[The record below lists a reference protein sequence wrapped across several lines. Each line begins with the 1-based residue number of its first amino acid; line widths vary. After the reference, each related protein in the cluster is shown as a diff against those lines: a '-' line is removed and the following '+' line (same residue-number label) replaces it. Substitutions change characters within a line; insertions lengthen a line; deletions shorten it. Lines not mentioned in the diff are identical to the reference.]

1 MAKFL
6 RHTSCPQCG
15 SRDNLGEYDDGS
27 AYCFGC
33 HFSKPACRSRYVTE
47 RESSIHPVETNV
59 PRLLGNT
66 SYDPRCVQG
75 WSACG
80 CSVEELLLFGA
91 RWDSDREQLN
101 YPLRNLRGETV
112 AIQSRNYN
120 QSRSKT
126 QKYFNQGKLEEAFP
140 IVKSKQPAF
149 GRRLVITE
157 DILSS
162 IKIGRQC
169 DAMAALGTS
178 LPAHKMSALA
188 PLYESVRVWLDSDKW
203 RESMHIADSFKWLG
217 LSAKSVY
224 SDLDPKYYSNE
235 EITEFIK

>member
-33 HFSKPACRSRYVTE
+33 HFSRAPNRSRYVIE
-47 RESSIHPVETNV
+47 RGETTY
-59 PRLLGNT
+59 PDERSLPKLLGTT
-66 SYDPRCVQG
+66 SYDSRCIQG
-75 WSACG
+75 WDACG

-91 RWDSDREQLN
+91 KWDSEREQLN
-101 YPLRNLRGETV
+101 FPLRNLAGDIV

-126 QKYFNQGKLEEAFP
+126 QKYFNQGKLEEAYP
-140 IVKSKQPAF
+140 IVRAKQPAF
-149 GRRLVITE
+149 RRRLVITE

-169 DAMAALGTS
+169 DSMAALGTS
-178 LPAHKMSALA
+178 LPSHKIIALA
-188 PLYESVRVWLDSDKW
+188 PLYESIRVWLDSDKW
-203 RESMHIADSFKWLG
+203 RESMHIAESFQWLG
-217 LSAKSVY
+217 LSAKSIY
-224 SDLDPKYYSNE
+224 SELDPKYYSNE
-235 EITEFIK
+235 EIKEFIK

>member
-6 RHTSCPQCG
+6 RHTSCPRCG

-27 AYCFGC
+27 SYCFGC
-33 HFSKPACRSRYVTE
+33 HFSQPASRSRYVTE
-47 RESSIHPVETNV
+47 RENSNSDDEIGVCPI
-59 PRLLGNT
+59 RGST
-66 SYDPRCVQG
+66 SYDPRPMAS
-75 WSACG
+75 WNDCG
-80 CSVEELLLFGA
+80 LRVEELLLFGA

-126 QKYFNQGKLEEAFP
+126 QKYFNQGKLEEAYP
-140 IVKSKQPAF
+140 IVRSDGRH

-178 LPAHKMSALA
+178 LPSHKIMALA
-188 PLYESVRVWLDSDKW
+188 PLYESIRVWLDSDKW
-203 RESMHIADSFKWLG
+203 RESMHIAESFQWLG
-217 LSAKSVY
+217 LSAKSIY
-224 SDLDPKYYSNE
+224 SELDPKFYSND